1 MAKKKKSQ
9 PQSAIPFFLMAG
21 FAFLAGFP
29 LWLVLVLGLIGVL
42 VLKLEKDKKALSNLP
57 PLPPADSD
65 LPQNSTQTSST
76 LEAGPFGRQVPD
88 SPLPPV
94 MQQKMPMPTPLPAPL
109 PAPPTY
115 REPIEAPEL
124 PPWIASDYQPYP
136 ASETPVATMPA
147 PRSQPMAQTSGASW
161 TTRSSTVPGAS
172 RKAIAR
178 HPVTQSLRNRA
189 GARQAIIAMTVLGQP
204 RALQPYEFDP
214 IQQTD
219 VAPGRPS

>member
-94 MQQKMPMPTPLPAPL
+94 MQQKMPTPSPL

-136 ASETPVATMPA
+136 ASEAPVTTKPA
-147 PRSQPMAQTSGASW
+147 PRAQPMAQTGVASL

-172 RKAIAR
+172 PKAIAR
-178 HPVTQSLRNRA
+178 HPITRSLRSRT